1 MTSIRDV
8 AKSAGVSTSTV
19 SHVINKTRFV
29 SEETQA
35 KVRDAMKALG
45 YKPNR
50 LASSL
55 RRKDKSTNTLGLL
68 IPDSTNLFFAEVLR
82 GVEDACFEA
91 GYSVFLCN
99 SDDDPQKELDYIE
112 VLLGKQIDGIIL
124 VSVGIHK
131 ESLTLL
137 ADNDIPSVLV
147 DREVSGSI
155 NDSVVVDNEAG
166 GHQATEHLIELGHTR
181 IGCIAGPS
189 LLTPSAARV
198 QGYRK
203 ALSKYNLVQDDALI
217 IKGDFRAQTGFE
229 ATKDLLKIDN
239 PPTAIFACN
248 DMMAVGG
255 LHAVDEAGLSV
266 PKDISIVGFDDIPL
280 ASFTLPPL
288 TTIYQPSQEMG
299 SLAAKMVMERIKKPN
314 LPTRKEVLPTSLITR
329 KSCRALDEK

>member
-8 AKSAGVSTSTV
+8 AKSAGVSVSTV

-29 SEETQA
+29 SEETQT
-35 KVRDAMKALG
+35 KVLDAMKELK

-55 RRKDKSTNTLGLL
+55 RRKDKRTHTLGLL
-68 IPDSTNLFFAEVLR
+68 IPDSANPFFAEVSR

-99 SDDDPQKELDYIE
+99 SDDDPQKELNYIE

-124 VSVGIHK
+124 VSAGIHNDA
-131 ESLTLL
+131 LALL
-137 ADNDIPSVLV
+137 ATNNIPFVLV

-155 NDSVVVDNEAG
+155 IDSVLVNNEEG
-166 GHQATEHLIELGHTR
+166 GCQATEYLIELGHTR

-189 LLTPSAARV
+189 LINPSAARV

-203 ALSKYNLVQDDALI
+203 ALSKYNLVQDDSLI
-217 IKGDFRAQTGFE
+217 VAGDFRAQSGFE
-229 ATKDLLKIDN
+229 ATKELLDLDE

-248 DMMAVGG
+248 DMMAVGV
-255 LHAVDEAGLSV
+255 LHAIDEVGLSV
-266 PKDISIVGFDDIPL
+266 PGDISIVGFDDIPL
-280 ASFTLPPL
+280 ASFTPPPL
-288 TTIYQPSQEMG
+288 TTISQPSQEMG
-299 SLAAKMVMERIKKPN
+299 LRAARMVIERIEDAN
-314 LPTRKEVLPTSLITR
+314 LPPRSETLSTTLITR
-329 KSCRALDEK
+329 KSCRLVEEK